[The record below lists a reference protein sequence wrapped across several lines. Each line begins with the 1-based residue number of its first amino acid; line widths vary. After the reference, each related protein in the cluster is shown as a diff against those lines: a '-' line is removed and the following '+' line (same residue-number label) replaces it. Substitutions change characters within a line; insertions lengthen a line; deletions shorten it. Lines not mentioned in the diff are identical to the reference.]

1 MFYILTKSS
10 ALALK
15 YHSNIL
21 RTMNDLQLQTTYSLS
36 HIFESGFSLLGQA
49 SRNVFVEINVFL
61 GKLL

>member
-1 MFYILTKSS
+1 
-10 ALALK
+10 
-15 YHSNIL
+15 
-21 RTMNDLQLQTTYSLS
+21 MNGLQLQTTYSLS